1 MTFQVLSQDLLR
13 VSVQL
18 ESLEEQLQSRQRGGV
33 TTEELQ
39 KERDMLKKR
48 RDTLDAQ
55 LKNNRVLTVEVRK
68 KGTVSVCDFKK
79 YSHVLHI

>member
-1 MTFQVLSQDLLR
+1 MTFQALSRDLLH

-18 ESLEEQLQSRQRGGV
+18 ESLEEQLQSSSRVRQSGGV
-33 TTEELQ
+33 TIEELE

-55 LKNNRVLTVEVRK
+55 LKDNRVLTVEVRK
-68 KGTVSVCDFKK
+68 K
-79 YSHVLHI
+79 